1 MLVTEIAVVT
11 FDQDTCGNSY
21 HHALLIMGKMEV
33 TKNVKPSWNKS
44 LQKAIQKGLSMKK
57 ACTKESNTKKGSQ
70 KNWLAKNNEKLT
82 CCRV

>member
-11 FDQDTCGNSY
+11 FDQDTWGNSC

-44 LQKAIQKGLSMKK
+44 LQKAIQKGLRMKK
-57 ACTKESNTKKGSQ
+57 SLLK
-70 KNWLAKNNEKLT
+70 
-82 CCRV
+82 RI